1 MARARKQTK
10 AARGPMAVPLGG
22 KTQQRAPST
31 RRSLAIRG
39 GVLCLALA
47 AAAVAAWQVPRL
59 FREAER
65 FRLLAVE
72 FYGGRL
78 ISGSEVLEVGEL
90 GPGDNIYALD
100 LQEVAGRIEALP
112 WIKRARVQRKPP
124 SRLEIAVV
132 ERRRLAWLDAGRVLA
147 VDGEGVVLPGER
159 YAEEG
164 RADLNLPLIGGVGL
178 RADSLQIGEPVDSEE
193 LRRLLDWWQQ
203 AKVYDA
209 ELCMSVSEIRPGA
222 DGGVRLLLVGDGLEV
237 RLPDDRVKERLT
249 VLRGSL
255 ARVYRECP
263 DPAYIDLRFAGQ
275 VVVGSRS
282 VVRKES

>member
-1 MARARKQTK
+1 
-10 AARGPMAVPLGG
+10 MAVPLG
-22 KTQQRAPST
+22 APK
-31 RRSLAIRG
+31 RG
-39 GVLCLALA
+39 RVSPRPLVVWGAVLCLALA
-47 AAAVAAWQVPRL
+47 AAAVAVWQVPRA

-72 FYGGRL
+72 YYGGRL
-78 ISGSEVLEVGEL
+78 VSGREVLSVGEL
-90 GPGDNIYALD
+90 GEGDNIYALD
-100 LQEVAGRIEALP
+100 LQEVAGRIETMP

-124 SRLEIAVV
+124 SRLEIVVV

-164 RADLNLPLIGGVGL
+164 RADLDLPLVGGIGL
-178 RADSLQIGEPVDSEE
+178 QADSLEVGAPVDSDE

-203 AKVYDA
+203 ARVYDA
-209 ELCMSVSEIRPGA
+209 DLCMSVSEIRPGPE
-222 DGGVRLLLVGDGLEV
+222 GGVRLLLVGDGLEV
-237 RLPDDRVKERLT
+237 RLPGDRVKDRLK

-255 ARVYRECP
+255 TRVYRECP

-282 VVRKES
+282 AARKES

>member
-1 MARARKQTK
+1 
-10 AARGPMAVPLGG
+10 MAVPLG
-22 KTQQRAPST
+22 APK
-31 RRSLAIRG
+31 RG
-39 GVLCLALA
+39 GGSRRPLVVWGAVLCLALA
-47 AAAVAAWQVPRL
+47 AAAVAVWQVPRA

-72 FYGGRL
+72 YYGGRL
-78 ISGSEVLEVGEL
+78 VSGREVLTVGEL
-90 GPGDNIYALD
+90 GEGDNIYALD
-100 LQEVAGRIEALP
+100 LQEVAGRIETMP

-124 SRLEIAVV
+124 SRLEIVVV

-164 RADLNLPLIGGVGL
+164 RADLDLPLVGGIGL
-178 RADSLQIGEPVDSEE
+178 QADSLEVGAPVDSDE

-203 AKVYDA
+203 ARVYDA
-209 ELCMSVSEIRPGA
+209 DLCMSVSEIRPGPE
-222 DGGVRLLLVGDGLEV
+222 GGVRLLLVGDGLEV
-237 RLPDDRVKERLT
+237 RLPGDRVKERLK

-255 ARVYRECP
+255 TRVYRECP

-282 VVRKES
+282 AARKES